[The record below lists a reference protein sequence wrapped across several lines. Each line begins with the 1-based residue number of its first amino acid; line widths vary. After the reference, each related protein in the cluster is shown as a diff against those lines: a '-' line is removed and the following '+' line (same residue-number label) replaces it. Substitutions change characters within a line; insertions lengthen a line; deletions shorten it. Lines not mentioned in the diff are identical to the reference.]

1 MAPVPSEVVVPYQVN
16 AHASRTLDSGCGES
30 HTSDSTEN
38 HILDDACR
46 FKGTP
51 TRPLGCYHS
60 TVHFTTQ
67 FTGTVNALDQG
78 ESDYISLAAPVAR
91 AIDMDQFDTVDIM
104 NCKRD
109 RK

>member
-1 MAPVPSEVVVPYQVN
+1 
-16 AHASRTLDSGCGES
+16 LDSGCGES

-46 FKGTP
+46 
-51 TRPLGCYHS
+51 
-60 TVHFTTQ
+60 